1 MKKILFSL
9 PLLFLA
15 VLSFACLVVSCS
27 SIPPQ
32 VVLRSELF
40 GQDSFRSPPKISP
53 DGTKIAW
60 LECPFRSNCRLQI
73 RDVKTGA
80 THLGQIPGDKFYS
93 GFASFLWRSDSKHL
107 LYWHSKD
114 ADENYHLIEFNP
126 ENGDMRDLTPFRNS
140 HARLLSQSK
149 DRIVYATNNRDPHYF
164 DVYEVRL
171 KAGTITRVFQNP
183 GDVMDWL
190 LDDDDEIVGIV
201 RNKGLTQE
209 VLLKDGLS
217 EKFEK
222 PGFLPEN
229 FELLNLSGSETK
241 DGSFLVRA
249 RMGKDGAS
257 LVSIHPKTKS
267 YDVLASD
274 DHFDSIGGKLNRK
287 TGALRYFFK
296 ETRSTSC
303 SRLTR
308 AFSKIFKSW
317 PRTWAENSVFSVRIA
332 QIDTGF

>member
-1 MKKILFSL
+1 MERVSFGFLLNLFFA
-9 PLLFLA
+9 FLVA
-15 VLSFACLVVSCS
+15 SCS

-40 GQDSFRSPPKISP
+40 GQDSFNSNPNISS

-80 THLGQIPGDKFYS
+80 TRLGQIPGDHVYS

-171 KAGTITRVFQNP
+171 EAGTITRVFQNP

-209 VLLKDGLS
+209 VLLKDTLS

-222 PGFLPEN
+222 LDFLPEK

-257 LVSIHPKTKS
+257 LVSIHPKSKS
-267 YDVLASD
+267 IDVLVSD
-274 DHFDSIGGKLNRK
+274 DHFDNIGGKLDWK
-287 TGALRYFFK
+287 TGAFAISLKKPKSTNCNRP
-296 ETRSTSC
+296 TRKCRRIS
-303 SRLTR
+303 
-308 AFSKIFKSW
+308 KSW
-317 PRTWAENSVFSVRIA
+317 PRI
-332 QIDTGF
+332 